1 MSLPT
6 KLEVYNQDK
15 NLNKIVKDMSY
26 GDRGNIYGKLNNNK
40 NEIIALNI
48 KNGNNN
54 EASNNLEFHK
64 ITKERENIVNNINNK
79 IKVQKS
85 VYQRP
90 NNNNIYYDNT
100 KDHSYP
106 LSDNSRNQMY
116 SNSEYLYKINQNYY
130 IPRNEPN
137 FQTEKKT
144 EINEMTQPPM
154 NTEVPIAEIKH
165 IEIKYHKKCCC
176 NCKRVCMVITK
187 IIIALPLFA
196 LILAGCALLGS
207 ASGGNGGGGGG
218 GVAVGDVGAPSGS
231 GLCCCCINLI
241 KWIISDTW
249 SCKKK

>member
-54 EASNNLEFHK
+54 EASNNLQFHK
-64 ITKERENIVNNINNK
+64 ITKERENKLLANNTNNK
-79 IKVQKS
+79 IKVQKT

-116 SNSEYLYKINQNYY
+116 SNSEYLYKINQNYN
-130 IPRNEPN
+130 PRNEPN
-137 FQTEKKT
+137 LQTEK
-144 EINEMTQPPM
+144 
-154 NTEVPIAEIKH
+154 
-165 IEIKYHKKCCC
+165 
-176 NCKRVCMVITK
+176 
-187 IIIALPLFA
+187 
-196 LILAGCALLGS
+196 
-207 ASGGNGGGGGG
+207 
-218 GVAVGDVGAPSGS
+218 
-231 GLCCCCINLI
+231 
-241 KWIISDTW
+241 
-249 SCKKK
+249 